1 MEKREGGY
9 FISTEEIKQAGKI
22 LGIIGIGCLVVGVVG
37 CLKWGAVVWFGQEFL
52 HKKKHVVPR

>member
-22 LGIIGIGCLVVGVVG
+22 LGMVGIGCLIVGVVRSRF
-37 CLKWGAVVWFGQEFL
+37 GAKTTDRCSFETA
-52 HKKKHVVPR
+52 HV